1 MKLILYPNP
10 RDNITELIWQSYS
23 QMPAN
28 TDIQVLILGNP
39 YFIEQMMLHDMM
51 VKRRA
56 RELGAMTIEW
66 MSPDQKSRFL
76 RFEVETKE
84 VSTDGAALDYIIIDD
99 AKNLPTLYLPT

>member
-28 TDIQVLILGNP
+28 IDIQVLIPGNP

-66 MSPDQKSRFL
+66 MSPDLKSRFV
-76 RFEVETKE
+76 RFVTKE
-84 VSTDGAALDYIIIDD
+84 VKIDIGILLDHLAIDE
-99 AKNLPTLYLPT
+99 AS